1 MFRKRESEFCKG
13 IGIAMMIFHHLFYK
27 AENYQDFVISFAP
40 FSEERINFYVL
51 LCKVCVAIFV
61 FISGYGITASY
72 YKKFADWEP
81 SVGEIKDFIWK
92 RIWKLLTLYWF
103 AFLLTCLCQPLGRTI
118 TEAYGGELKS
128 KIVYF
133 LLDFFGLSYL
143 FGTPTLNPTWWYISL
158 ALLIILAVPWILK
171 LFRKAGILTTI
182 CLSMGLLFLLNA
194 SNANTFYLFPVLL
207 GAGCQEG
214 RVFERL
220 DEFCKKKRWGKAIK
234 IISETVLL
242 LFMISIRTNYNYF
255 GIPDGIIAF
264 LLAVLTV
271 DVLIKIPFLS
281 RGMCFL
287 GKHSGNMFLIHNQ
300 IYSYYFVGLIYGC
313 GNWIACFVML
323 VGVSL
328 VVSIGMEKI
337 KEWTQYNRWMER
349 IGQKTGKTIFY
360 I

>member
-1 MFRKRESEFCKG
+1 
-13 IGIAMMIFHHLFYK
+13 
-27 AENYQDFVISFAP
+27 
-40 FSEERINFYVL
+40 
-51 LCKVCVAIFV
+51 
-61 FISGYGITASY
+61 
-72 YKKFADWEP
+72 
-81 SVGEIKDFIWK
+81 
-92 RIWKLLTLYWF
+92 
-103 AFLLTCLCQPLGRTI
+103 
-118 TEAYGGELKS
+118 
-128 KIVYF
+128 
-133 LLDFFGLSYL
+133 
-143 FGTPTLNPTWWYISL
+143 
-158 ALLIILAVPWILK
+158 
-171 LFRKAGILTTI
+171 
-182 CLSMGLLFLLNA
+182 
-194 SNANTFYLFPVLL
+194 
-207 GAGCQEG
+207 
-214 RVFERL
+214 
-220 DEFCKKKRWGKAIK
+220 
-234 IISETVLL
+234 
-242 LFMISIRTNYNYF
+242 MISIRTNYNYF